1 MTKDAEVLIF
11 LIKVMCVIASIGT
24 TAVPILY
31 AFSPW
36 KTRLFGRLF
45 MLQAIAFAAAVDLST
60 LFVFWQP
67 KNILVV
73 FWIDVIVLTAIA
85 VSTSLLTLMM
95 WLVPRRE
102 RRKGKSNAVQQQDVQ
117 RS

>member
-1 MTKDAEVLIF
+1 MTEDIEVLMF
-11 LIKVMCVIASIGT
+11 WIKVAVVVASIGT
-24 TAVPILY
+24 TAVPVLY

-36 KTRLFGRLF
+36 RTYLFGRLF
-45 MLQAIAFAAAVDLST
+45 MLQALSFAAAMDLTT
-60 LFVFWQP
+60 LFTFWQP

-85 VSTSLLTLMM
+85 ISTSLLVIMM

-102 RRKGKSNAVQQQDVQ
+102 ERKAKNDVQ
-117 RS
+117 

>member
-1 MTKDAEVLIF
+1 MEDVETLRFWIR
-11 LIKVMCVIASIGT
+11 VMCVVASIGT

-36 KTRLFGRLF
+36 RTRLFGRLF
-45 MLQAIAFAAAVDLST
+45 MLQALSFAAAIDLTT
-60 LFVFWQP
+60 LFAFWQP

-102 RRKGKSNAVQQQDVQ
+102 KRKQ
-117 RS
+117 RNHDLQ